1 MLERLAARTL
11 LGVALWLGPLA
22 GVVRAEPL
30 AAEAATPAA
39 APAGAIVVAVG
50 PSASEPARALAHD
63 VYRDGV
69 LRPGIDDRTARVLAG
84 EAPPP
89 DAPAA
94 LRELAELVA
103 SVAAAGSEVVSRRL
117 LSSLGSEHR
126 AALVVTV
133 AMQGDRPV
141 AKVLRVSSSSFERL
155 ELGGSI
161 ETSPEGSRRFLWP
174 GATESLRGFLAPK
187 PAPAKPAPIK
197 PVPARTPAPAPPDTA
212 ARPFWQS
219 PWFWGP
225 LAGVTAV
232 GLSVL
237 IAVKAS
243 ESDPEMVHLKG
254 RVAP

>member
-11 LGVALWLGPLA
+11 LGLALWLGPLG
-22 GVVRAEPL
+22 GVARAEPVVGQ
-30 AAEAATPAA
+30 AA
-39 APAGAIVVAVG
+39 AAGTGVIIVAIGDA
-50 PSASEPARALAHD
+50 ASEPARALAHG
-63 VYRDGV
+63 VYRDAA

-89 DAPAA
+89 DAPAE

-103 SVAAAGSEVVSRRL
+103 SVGAADSEAVSRRL
-117 LSSLGSEHR
+117 LASLGSEHR

-133 AMQGDRPV
+133 AMHGERPV
-141 AKVLRVSSSSFERL
+141 ARILRVATSSFERL
-155 ELGGSI
+155 DLGGAI

-174 GATESLRGFLAPK
+174 GATELLRGLLSPK
-187 PAPAKPAPIK
+187 PAPAKTEPIK
-197 PVPARTPAPAPPDTA
+197 PVPARTPAPAPQETSS
-212 ARPFWQS
+212 ARPFWYS

-225 LAGVTAV
+225 LAGVTAA

-243 ESDPEMVHLKG
+243 ESDPEMVRMKG